1 MLGGGID
8 IESLPDTQKLYYK
21 ATAKVSPK
29 SGSLGS
35 AIMINN
41 WDSTTGEGIIVC
53 ASDIIKIEDSAFSEC
68 SSLTSITIPNSV
80 KSIGYSPFNGCGFT
94 SVTIPDSVTEIGY
107 AAFYACRSLTN
118 VTIGN
123 SVTTIGG
130 WAFRDC
136 YSLTSV
142 YCKAITPPALEDMF
156 VFEGIYSGL
165 KIYVPTESVDAYK
178 SAKNWRGKA
187 YLIEGYEF

>member
-1 MLGGGID
+1 MSIFRRIMLGGGID

-53 ASDIIKIEDSAFSEC
+53 ASDIIKIEDSA
-68 SSLTSITIPNSV
+68 
-80 KSIGYSPFNGCGFT
+80 FNGCGFT

-156 VFEGIYSGL
+156 VFEGNDSGL

-178 SAKNWRGKA
+178 SAKNWRDRA